1 MERNQPV
8 FVKDAVL
15 KLQLSLLDGIQS
27 EDQLFAAGSLI
38 SRSDYEDVVTER
50 SITNVCGYPLCH
62 NALPTE
68 RPRKGRYRI
77 SLKEHKVYDLHETY
91 MFCSSSC
98 MVNSKAFAGG
108 LQDKRCSVLDPEKLN
123 NVLRLFGNLDMEP
136 MENFGK
142 DGQLGFSRLEIQD
155 KTETGSGEV
164 SLEQWIGPSSAIEGY
179 VPKKRDNSSKGSQK
193 NSKKG
198 SKTNRGK
205 SSGDKSSF
213 ISEFDFSSTIIMQD
227 EYTVS
232 KLSSEQTDTTCD
244 EHINSTAILEQQK
257 RVGSKV
263 VRKGDDIQDL
273 SSSFKS
279 SLILS
284 PSKNKKKLAKSSE
297 DVLKPSLDP
306 SVEKKIVHSISI
318 SESQC
323 DVEQNDSE
331 RKSIKLKGE
340 TSIVAAN
347 GDASTSNSVPANAE
361 GKIRSEKTIGSSPTK
376 PKSSLKSDGKKKLSR
391 SVTWAD
397 EKTNSSGSKDL
408 CVVKEFGNIKKNSDV
423 PDNID
428 AAADGDMLRSALAE
442 ACAIALTQ
450 ASEAVASGD
459 ADANDAVSEAG
470 IIILPHPPNA
480 VEEGTMD
487 DDDILVEE
495 GTMEDYD
502 ILVEEGTMDDDEIL
516 EENSVTLKWPR
527 KPGISEFDLFDS
539 EDSWFDAPPEGF
551 SLTLSPFATMWNI
564 FFSWITSSSL
574 AYIYG
579 RDVSFH
585 EEYLSVNGREYPS
598 KIVLT
603 DGRSS
608 EIKETL
614 ARCLARALPVVAAEL
629 RLPIP
634 ISTLEQAVVLL
645 LDTMSFVDALPAFR
659 MKQWQV
665 VVLLL
670 IDALSICRIPTLI
683 AYMTDRRDLFP
694 KVLNGSQI
702 GKEEYD
708 VLKDLIVPLGRAPH
722 FSSQSGA

>member
-1 MERNQPV
+1 MEMNQPL

-98 MVNSKAFAGG
+98 IVSSKAFAGS

-123 NVLRLFGNLDMEP
+123 NVLRLFGNLNMEP

-142 DGQLGFSRLEIQD
+142 DGKLGFSGLEIKD
-155 KTETGSGEV
+155 KTETGTGEV
-164 SLEQWIGPSSAIEGY
+164 SLEQWIGPSNAIEGY
-179 VPKKRDNSSKGSQK
+179 LPKKRDNSSKGSQK
-193 NSKKG
+193 TTKKG
-198 SKTNRGK
+198 SKTIRGK
-205 SSGDKSSF
+205 SNDDKSSI
-213 ISEFDFSSTIIMQD
+213 ISEFDFTSTIIMQD

-232 KLSSEQTDTTCD
+232 KLSSGQTDTTCD
-244 EHINSTAILEQQK
+244 EQINPTAILEQPK
-257 RVGSKV
+257 RVGNKV
-263 VRKGDDIQDL
+263 ARKDDDIQDL

-284 PSKNKKKLAKSSE
+284 PSNNKTEIAKSSE
-297 DVLKPSLDP
+297 DVLKPSLAP
-306 SVEKKIVHSISI
+306 SIEKKV
-318 SESQC
+318 
-323 DVEQNDSE
+323 
-331 RKSIKLKGE
+331 LKGE

-347 GDASTSNSVPANAE
+347 GDVSTSNLVPANGE
-361 GKIRSEKTIGSSPTK
+361 GKFQIEKTIGSSPTK
-376 PKSSLKSDGKKKLSR
+376 PKSSLKSDGRKKLCR

-408 CVVKEFGNIKKNSDV
+408 CAVKEFGNIKKESEV
-423 PDNID
+423 PDNIN
-428 AAADGDMLRSALAE
+428 AAADEDVLRSALAE
-442 ACAIALTQ
+442 ACAIALSQ

-470 IIILPHPPNA
+470 IIILPHPPNVVEEGTMDDDDNL

-495 GTMEDYD
+495 GTMDN
-502 ILVEEGTMDDDEIL
+502 DDIL

-551 SLTLSPFATMWNI
+551 SLTLSPFATMWNA

-574 AYIYG
+574 AHIYG

-585 EEYLSVNGREYPS
+585 EEFLSVNGREYPS

-608 EIKETL
+608 EIKQTL
-614 ARCLARALPVVAAEL
+614 ARCLARALPAVAAEL

-634 ISTLEQAVVLL
+634 LSTLEQAVVFL

-665 VVLLL
+665 VVLLFV
-670 IDALSICRIPTLI
+670 DALSVCRLPTLI
-683 AYMTDRRDLFP
+683 SYMTDRRDLFL

-702 GKEEYD
+702 GKDEYD